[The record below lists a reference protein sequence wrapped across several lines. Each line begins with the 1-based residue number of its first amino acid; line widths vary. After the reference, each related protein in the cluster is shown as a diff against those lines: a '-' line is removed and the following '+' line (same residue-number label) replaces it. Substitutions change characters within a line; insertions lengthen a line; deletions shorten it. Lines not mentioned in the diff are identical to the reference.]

1 MMGTET
7 TGSDPTTGMGPTV
20 GVDPVAGGGSP
31 YAELLAELDRSVQ
44 TIKEAAFVLKRAAGG
59 MQAVECNAD
68 RILASTRM
76 LEINVSDLIGRP
88 RTLACWTDDDGV
100 L

>member
-7 TGSDPTTGMGPTV
+7 TGVDPTTGIDAVT
-20 GVDPVAGGGSP
+20 GGGSP
-31 YAELLAELDRSVQ
+31 HTELLLELDRSVQ
-44 TIKEAAFVLKRAAGG
+44 AIKEAAFALKRAAGG
-59 MQAVECNAD
+59 MQAVECNVD

-88 RTLACWTDDDGV
+88 RTLAADGA

>member
-1 MMGTET
+1 MMESGTT
-7 TGSDPTTGMGPTV
+7 
-20 GVDPVAGGGSP
+20 GVDPTSSVDSTSGGGSP

-44 TIKEAAFVLKRAAGG
+44 AIKEAAFALKRAAGG

-88 RTLACWTDDDGV
+88 RTLACWTDDDGA

>member
-1 MMGTET
+1 MGTET
-7 TGSDPTTGMGPTV
+7 S
-20 GVDPVAGGGSP
+20 GVESP

-44 TIKEAAFVLKRAAGG
+44 TIKEAAFSLKRAAGG
-59 MQAVECNAD
+59 MQAVERNAD

-76 LEINVSDLIGRP
+76 LEINVSDLTGRP
-88 RTLACWTDDDGV
+88 RTLACWTEDDGA